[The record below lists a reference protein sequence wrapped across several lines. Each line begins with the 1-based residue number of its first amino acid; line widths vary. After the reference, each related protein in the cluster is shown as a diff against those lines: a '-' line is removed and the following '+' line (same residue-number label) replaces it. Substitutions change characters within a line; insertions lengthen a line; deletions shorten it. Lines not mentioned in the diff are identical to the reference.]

1 MQVCINFC
9 HTDLPAGKIFLQEK
23 DWVAHTPKFTIK
35 IFLSRFPRST
45 NVVSDIKE
53 AYHIGLQNQTNARIP
68 IQIGNSDVFH
78 SQSS

>member
-23 DWVAHTPKFTIK
+23 DLVAHTAKFTIK

-45 NVVSDIKE
+45 NVVSDSKE
-53 AYHIGLQNQTNARIP
+53 AYNIWLQNQTNARIP